1 MVALLLAIAAA
12 LGITLGLLGA
22 GGAIIAVPAFVYVG
36 NIAPTQASGYA
47 LFVVMVATLVAV
59 VPALRN
65 RTIHW
70 PAFWSFGITTM
81 ATVFSVRLWLLP
93 SLPTH
98 YALGDWGVLELD
110 TILMVAFG
118 FVLVAAGYAML
129 RHRASTETIAP
140 LQSKMLAAIG
150 VLVGLTAGLLG
161 VGGGFLM
168 TPALVLWG
176 RLQMKTA
183 VATSIALICVNSA
196 VGVSGDLVR
205 GVVFDWPLVL
215 SFTAF
220 TTAGIVA
227 GAHLRDRINAAD
239 LRMIFGWVVVAIGV
253 AVLFVELF

>member
-1 MVALLLAIAAA
+1 MVALLLVIAAA

-47 LFVVMVATLVAV
+47 LFVVMVATLVAA
-59 VPALRN
+59 VPAVRSKA
-65 RTIHW
+65 IHW

-81 ATVFSVRLWLLP
+81 MTVFSIRLWLLP
-93 SLPTH
+93 ALPTR
-98 YALGDWGVLELD
+98 YAFGDWGVLELD
-110 TILMVAFG
+110 TLLMVAFG
-118 FVLVAAGYAML
+118 FVLGAAGYAML
-129 RHRASTETIAP
+129 RQRTQTETLAP
-140 LQSKMLAAIG
+140 LQPAMLAAIG

-196 VGVSGDLVR
+196 VGVSGDLIR
-205 GVVFDWPLVL
+205 GAVFEWPLVL
-215 SFTAF
+215 TFTAF

-227 GAHLRDRINAAD
+227 GARLRDRINAAD
-239 LRMIFGWVVVAIGV
+239 LRRLFGWVVVAIGI
-253 AVLFVELF
+253 AVLIVELF